1 VVASRTATITD
12 GKELYKMAE
21 KSSGADFIAG
31 FLVGALVGAAAALLL
46 APHSGEETR
55 TFIREKGIELGDRAD
70 ELSLEARRRA
80 EELQVQAKG
89 RADEWQ
95 AKMQQA
101 VEEGKAT
108 ATKTKEDLLSKV
120 SQEEEAE
127 ETLAET

>member
-1 VVASRTATITD
+1 VVAPGISAITD
-12 GKELYKMAE
+12 GKELDEMAE

-55 TFIREKGIELGDRAD
+55 TLIREKGIELGDRAD

-80 EELQVQAKG
+80 EDLQVQAKG
-89 RADEWQ
+89 KADEWQ
-95 AKMQQA
+95 TKMQQA

-120 SQEEEAE
+120 SQEQAAE
-127 ETLAET
+127 ETLADT

>member
-1 VVASRTATITD
+1 VVPSITATIKD
-12 GKELYKMAE
+12 GKELDRMAE

-31 FLVGALVGAAAALLL
+31 FMVGALVGAAAALLL

-55 TFIREKGIELGDRAD
+55 TLIREKGIELGDRAD

-89 RADEWQ
+89 KADEWQ